1 YSSAREQHN
10 ELFLIRHGR
19 LLEQRCI
26 VHEPEAMKLS
36 VFELL
41 QRAASLGEQP
51 SIVGKAE
58 VDQINIISR
67 WIHHHSSDRAFFP
80 FQHAL
85 ADEDEA
91 RLLAQRI
98 WVEADA
104 VRNLPVDN
112 KIEEEDETL

>member
-1 YSSAREQHN
+1 MNIS
-10 ELFLIRHGR
+10 
-19 LLEQRCI
+19 
-26 VHEPEAMKLS
+26 VH
-36 VFELL
+36 ELL
-41 QRAASLGEQP
+41 QRADSLGEPP

-85 ADEDEA
+85 TDEDEA
-91 RLLAQRI
+91 RLVAQRI

-104 VRNLPVDN
+104 VRNLPVAN
-112 KIEEEDETL
+112 STEEEDNTL